1 MYDYL
6 IYIQMGYTVIGLE
19 RKEKTKP
26 HLPKIIII
34 DS

>member
-6 IYIQMGYTVIGLE
+6 IYIQMGYKVIGLE
-19 RKEKTKP
+19 RKEKVKAP
-26 HLPKIIII
+26 FAKIIII